1 MTQLLEQDT
10 YRRDAWQPLPG
21 VRRRMRDVV
30 VFGALMALSLS
41 LVAASKFDLPQLGVV
56 RGVIQDLAAPVLR
69 KASEALAPLLGLG
82 RTLAEWQSLADE
94 RNRLRDEN
102 DRLKGWEARARALE
116 RQSAALADIVR
127 VVEETPLAFVTA
139 RVVTGAGGSFVRA
152 ALVDAGR
159 VHGVKPGYPV
169 MSAQGLAGRV
179 ISAGSISARMLL
191 VTDYNSRIPVVIGA
205 SAARAVMQGDN
216 GPLPRIAY
224 LPPDSNI
231 KPGDD
236 VFTSGVGGLF
246 PRGLRVGTVVDTG
259 ETLRVEPAA
268 RLDRLDYVSVLFS
281 ESLSALLADEERAI
295 EARAG
300 TNNRRGGPT
309 PSLGAGWPTSA
320 EGGIAR

>member
-1 MTQLLEQDT
+1 MTQLLEHDT
-10 YRRDAWQPLPG
+10 YRRDAWPPMPG
-21 VRRRMRDVV
+21 APRRAHDAL
-30 VFGALMALSLS
+30 VFGVLIALSVG
-41 LVAASKFDLPQLGVV
+41 LVVAGKFDPPVLGVV
-56 RGVIQDLAAPVLR
+56 RSAVQDAV
-69 KASEALAPLLGLG
+69 APLLRAMTVAVAPLLSAG
-82 RTLAEWQSLADE
+82 RVAAEWQTLADE
-94 RNRLRDEN
+94 RNKLRDEN

-116 RQSAALADIVR
+116 RQTAALVEMVR
-127 VVEETPLAFVTA
+127 VVEEPQLAFVTA
-139 RVVTGAGGSFVRA
+139 RVVTGTGGPFVRA

-159 VHGVKPGYPV
+159 ESGIKPGYPV
-169 MSAQGLAGRV
+169 MSAQGLTGRIV
-179 ISAGSISARMLL
+179 AAGSRSARLLL

-224 LPPDSNI
+224 LPLDSRI
-231 KPGDD
+231 QPGDD

-295 EARAG
+295 EARA
-300 TNNRRGGPT
+300 TNGRRLGP
-309 PSLGAGWPTSA
+309 SWPTSA
-320 EGGIAR
+320 EGGLAR